1 MAFTQFIGKIGVR
14 GQANWSSGS
23 WDSSP
28 QHGWSG
34 FWEGVYPWDDAYYQ
48 FVEGTNPSTYRGE
61 FMSSHSMIFIEGPF
75 GAGASGQ
82 HIVRADVST
91 DGQLET
97 MPAGDDG
104 EKALGIVTSIYY
116 GVPDPDHNIAI
127 SVSGA
132 WDVYHDGAPSD
143 KGHYARISSG
153 DDGDATDSGFNP
165 AVDDFGVW
173 LTKQGSNSNMQFIHP
188 DRG

>member
-14 GQANWSSGS
+14 GQAKWSSGS

-48 FVEGTNPSTYRGE
+48 FVEGTNPATYRGE

-97 MPAGDDG
+97 MPIAQSIAQYDSPFYG
-104 EKALGIVTSIYY
+104 EGERRSLSANFEIE
-116 GVPDPDHNIAI
+116 
-127 SVSGA
+127 
-132 WDVYHDGAPSD
+132 
-143 KGHYARISSG
+143 
-153 DDGDATDSGFNP
+153 
-165 AVDDFGVW
+165 
-173 LTKQGSNSNMQFIHP
+173 TKQAAIVNDQKH
-188 DRG
+188 